1 MLRLGV
7 VFLIAV
13 IAQSNLLIDELA
25 KRQKDIISVKAG
37 FIQEKKVKALK
48 NPIRSKG
55 VFYYKSP
62 SSVRWQYEKTLTAI
76 YDGKDLYL
84 YYPELNEAEKIEGAG
99 GFSLPL
105 SFNISQMQRDYNLS
119 TIEDADIIKIKM
131 TPKRQMPFSGVEM
144 HIKKGGIFPSEV
156 IIEEKTGEVTEIK
169 FSSIDINIDIPQGL
183 FTLPDNI
190 RIRER
195 GLR

>member
-1 MLRLGV
+1 MLRVGV

-25 KRQKDIISVKAG
+25 KRQKDILSVRAN
-37 FIQEKKVKALK
+37 FTQEKKVKALK
-48 NPIRSKG
+48 KPIRSKG

-62 SSVRWQYEKTLTAI
+62 SFVRWQYEKTLTAI

-84 YYPELNEAEKIEGAG
+84 YYPELNEAEKIEGAA

-119 TIEDADIIKIKM
+119 TIEEPDIIKIKM
-131 TPKRQMPFSGVEM
+131 TPKRQMPFLGVEM
-144 HIKKGGIFPSEV
+144 HIKKGEIFPSEV

-169 FSSIDINIDIPQGL
+169 FSSININIDMPEGL
-183 FTLPDNI
+183 FTLSDNI
-190 RIRER
+190 KIRQR
-195 GLR
+195 RLR